1 MSFKVVVAEKPSVAR
16 DISKVIGANA
26 KKNGFYEGNNYRVTW
41 CIGHL
46 VTLSYPE
53 TYDIKYKK
61 WKIEYLPIIPEDM
74 KTEVIREVKEETGIE
89 VLPSKMLFVE
99 DLESKSRR
107 MVKIW
112 FLCKFI
118 GGKLIKT
125 KAAAQEGIVD
135 VNWYTKEQLEN
146 ETVYPQIL
154 KEVDWKIFKRKTFEL
169 RYFGFVKADF

>member
-74 KTEVIREVKEETGIE
+74 KTEVIREVKEQY
-89 VLPSKMLFVE
+89 
-99 DLESKSRR
+99 R
-107 MVKIW
+107 
-112 FLCKFI
+112 
-118 GGKLIKT
+118 
-125 KAAAQEGIVD
+125 IVS
-135 VNWYTKEQLEN
+135 QLMNHN
-146 ETVYPQIL
+146 ETDSIICATSI
-154 KEVDWKIFKRKTFEL
+154 KICMKVLNAEL
-169 RYFGFVKADF
+169 LPIG